1 MGTRTGLRKGRTPSA
16 LALAAFIMSWSAAT
30 ALAQDASVVYL
41 EGEPEI
47 RSSEGTVEWLDFGM
61 SVRTGESVVTGGN
74 DFVEL
79 EQGAASTIQVQP
91 NTVFTIREVERGGE
105 RRTVMTNSAGAV
117 KYRFNRLTGR
127 NEPDI
132 GTSSVAA
139 GVRGTEVAVYA
150 GGEGSSLF
158 VVESGEVEVTSAGRT
173 VSLTQDEAVEV
184 PAGGPPGEK
193 YSVIGRSINHADWSA
208 NRLDAF
214 LDDPLE
220 ALDGVASRLEEFAV
234 DAAEWYENFLD
245 AKEVSDAAFAEIG
258 EIEDDEERQE
268 YREDTW
274 QPLAEQTGNAVL
286 NYRYH
291 ALSALSLR
299 RHALGSMY
307 MEMKTRNILKP
318 SEEYLEFR
326 DRFEEIVRAFDEQSD
341 RYLEETDI

>member
-1 MGTRTGLRKGRTPSA
+1 MEIKIRLGRTPSA
-16 LALAAFIMSWSAAT
+16 LVLAALILSWSAAS

-41 EGEPEI
+41 EGEPEL
-47 RSSEGTVEWLDFGM
+47 RTTQGSTEWLDFGT
-61 SVRTGESVVTGGN
+61 SLRAGESVVTGRN

-79 EQGAASTIQVQP
+79 AYGDASTIEVQP
-91 NTVFTIREVERGGE
+91 DTVFTVREVERGGE
-105 RRTVMTNSAGAV
+105 RRTVMSNSAGAV

-132 GTSSVAA
+132 GTSSVVA

-193 YSVIGRSINHADWSA
+193 YSVIGRELNHADWNA

-214 LDDPLE
+214 LDDPLAGLE
-220 ALDGVASRLEEFAV
+220 GVADRLEEYAV
-234 DAAEWYENFLD
+234 DAAEWYQNYLD
-245 AKEVSDAAFAEIG
+245 AKEVSDAAFAQIG
-258 EIEDDEERQE
+258 EIEDNEERQE
-268 YREDTW
+268 YREETW

-307 MEMKTRNILKP
+307 MEMKTRNILSP
-318 SEEYLEFR
+318 TEEYAEFQ
-326 DRFEEIVRAFDEQSD
+326 DRFAEIVDAFDSQAD
-341 RYLEETDI
+341 QYLEDTDI

>member
-1 MGTRTGLRKGRTPSA
+1 MGIGTATGRTPSV
-16 LALAAFIMSWSAAT
+16 LALAALILSWSAAT

-41 EGEPEI
+41 EGEPEL
-47 RSSEGTVEWLDFGM
+47 RGAQGTLEWLDFGM
-61 SVRTGESVVTGGN
+61 SLRAGESVVTGRN

-79 EQGAASTIQVQP
+79 EQGAAATIQVQP
-91 NTVFTIREVERGGE
+91 DTVFTIREVERGGE
-105 RRTVMTNSAGAV
+105 RRTVMSNSAGAV

-132 GTSSVAA
+132 GTSSVVA

-214 LDDPLE
+214 LDEPLN
-220 ALDGVASRLEEFAV
+220 ALEGVAARLEEFAT
-234 DAAEWYENFLD
+234 DAAEWYERYLE
-245 AKEVSDAAFAEIG
+245 AEVVSDAAAERVR
-258 EIEDDEERQE
+258 EIEDADEQAE
-268 YREDTW
+268 YLNETW
-274 QPLAEQTGNAVL
+274 RPLATQTGNAIL

-307 MEMKTRNILKP
+307 MEMKTRNILQP
-318 SEEYLEFR
+318 SEEYSDFLE
-326 DRFEEIVRAFDEQSD
+326 RFAEIIAAYDERSR
-341 RYLEETDI
+341 RYLEDADI